1 MEISCQLFG
10 PLREVTGEK
19 TVDVELEDERTVAE
33 ALHALCEAYPELRER
48 LFEGEEVDFSGVTV
62 TRNGRHVTQE
72 DGGETRVEEGDTL
85 RLAPPVIGGSGQSA
99 FAYSATCSPGTVPSS
114 LQPRSS

>member
-1 MEISCQLFG
+1 MEITCQLFG
-10 PLREVTGEK
+10 PLREVAGEK
-19 TVDVELEDERTVAE
+19 TVGVELGEENTVEE
-33 ALHALCEAYPELRER
+33 ALRALCEEHPELRKR

-62 TRNGRHVTQE
+62 TRNGKHVTQE
-72 DGGETRVEEGDTL
+72 DGGETRVEAGDTL

-114 LQPRSS
+114 FQPRSS